1 VRIENPE
8 RGLCLEEE
16 SNGTALLAPCQS
28 KLSQKWNLVNDTSGH
43 LQFQSAHSGK
53 CLGMSEIRVLFT
65 SACGQA
71 QTWEN
76 NVAEI
81 EFDFGQT
88 CADEAVVE
96 SICRT
101 FMKLILNP
109 FDRTFE

>member
-8 RGLCLEEE
+8 KKLWLEAET
-16 SNGTALLAPCQS
+16 NGTALLASCQS
-28 KLSQKWNLVNDTSGH
+28 KLSQKWNLINDTSGH
-43 LQFQSAHSGK
+43 LQIQSAHSGK
-53 CLGMSEIRVLFT
+53 CLGISEIRVLFT
-65 SACGQA
+65 SSYGQA
-71 QTWEN
+71 QKWEN

-81 EFDFGQT
+81 EFDYGQT